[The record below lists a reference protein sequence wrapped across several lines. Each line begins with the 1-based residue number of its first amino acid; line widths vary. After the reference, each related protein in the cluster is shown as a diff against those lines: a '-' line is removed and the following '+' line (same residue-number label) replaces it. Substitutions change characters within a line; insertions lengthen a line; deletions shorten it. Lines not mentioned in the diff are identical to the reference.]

1 MITSKYFDGFTLGKA
16 VEIASDTY
24 VVERK
29 SRKGKPVKI
38 ITYAYR
44 IGECEFHFT
53 MLCEVGRL
61 VQGIYKNYLIEKY
74 GTSELE
80 SLELESDPY
89 IVELIP
95 EGDRLP

>member
-1 MITSKYFDGFTLGKA
+1 
-16 VEIASDTY
+16 
-24 VVERK
+24 
-29 SRKGKPVKI
+29 
-38 ITYAYR
+38 
-44 IGECEFHFT
+44 

-61 VQGIYKNYLIEKY
+61 VQGIYKDYLIKKY

-95 EGDRLP
+95 ECDRLP